1 MSRPGDDIDVEL
13 AYGRG
18 YVTHRG
24 ERDMYTPAHLVTTA
38 VRWPV
43 ESQQRARRNAMIASN
58 ALARRRVELDEVE
71 EFLATVVERLG
82 QEATGRPANR

>member
-1 MSRPGDDIDVEL
+1 
-13 AYGRG
+13 
-18 YVTHRG
+18 VTTSTSNWPTVVDTSLIG

-71 EFLATVVERLG
+71 EFLAAVVERLG